1 MRPAIPAQAPFVVGI
16 GGTTRTGS
24 STERALRVA
33 LAALERLGART
44 RLFAGAEIDLPNYS
58 PERTADARAM
68 QMISALRQADG
79 VIIGSPGYHG
89 GSSRLVK
96 IALDYLE
103 ETSRDPRPYL
113 DSRPVACIA
122 TAAGWQGAITTL
134 VALRGVVHALRGWP
148 TPMGIAINTA
158 EPILAVDELGFSART
173 CDQITVMA
181 GQVMQ
186 FIDRYR
192 PAERHREAQERS
204 GSPTLKPTAAA
215 P

>member
-1 MRPAIPAQAPFVVGI
+1 MVGI

-33 LAALERLGART
+33 LAAIERLGART
-44 RLFAGAEIDLPNYS
+44 QLFAGADIDLPNYC

-89 GSSRLVK
+89 GISGLVK
-96 IALDYLE
+96 NALDYLE
-103 ETSRDPRPYL
+103 ETCRDSRPYL
-113 DSRPVACIA
+113 DSLPVGCIV
-122 TAAGWQGAITTL
+122 TAAGWQAAITTL

-158 EPILAVDELGFSART
+158 EPMTAVDELGFSART
-173 CDQITVMA
+173 CDQIRVMA

-186 FIDRYR
+186 FIDQTRGGGHGESEEPGGSHTR
-192 PAERHREAQERS
+192 KPA
-204 GSPTLKPTAAA
+204 AAA

>member
-1 MRPAIPAQAPFVVGI
+1 MKPIIAREPPLVVGI

-33 LAALERLGART
+33 LAALERRGART
-44 RLFAGAEIDLPNYS
+44 LLFAGADIDLPNYS
-58 PERTADARAM
+58 PERTADARALKI
-68 QMISALRQADG
+68 ISALREADG

-89 GSSRLVK
+89 GISGLVK
-96 IALDYLE
+96 NALDYLE
-103 ETSRDPRPYL
+103 ETSRDSRPYL
-113 DSRPVACIA
+113 ESRPVGCIA
-122 TAAGWQGAITTL
+122 TAAGWQGAIVTL

-158 EPILAVDELGFSART
+158 EPITAVDELGFSARI

-181 GQVMQ
+181 GQLMQ
-186 FIDRYR
+186 FIEQSRHGG
-192 PAERHREAQERS
+192 RHRDAEELS
-204 GSPTLKPTAAA
+204 GSPTRQSVAAA